1 MDALLVMDM
10 VNEYIYGEKPLIPI
24 EDREKLI
31 KSIRKAIDLAHE
43 KAVPVI
49 YINSAFIEGDPI
61 LKIIG
66 HRPQAMKGTKGAQ
79 TIAELKP
86 TGKDYVLEK
95 RGYDGFWKSGLDELL
110 KKLNISDIYLT
121 GQQTDCCVRET
132 GVTAAQMGFNVFIIE
147 DCCSTSRELGQEA
160 AIRSMKACVGKIINS
175 DDLKWYDY

>member
-31 KSIRKAIDLAHE
+31 KNIRKAIDLAHE

-49 YINSAFIEGDPI
+49 YVNSAFIEGDPV

-79 TIAELKP
+79 TIAELEP
-86 TGKDYVLEK
+86 TSKDYALEK

-132 GVTAAQMGFNVFIIE
+132 GVTAAQIGFNVFVIE
-147 DCCSTSRELGQEA
+147 DCCFTRGWLRQEV
-160 AIRSMKACVGKIINS
+160 AIRFMKACVGKIINS
-175 DDLKWYDY
+175 DDLKW